1 MKVILG
7 SASAKR
13 KVLLE
18 QADIKIGTVI
28 TPDVDEKA
36 IREKDH
42 LKLVQLL
49 ANAKRDALL
58 ARISEP
64 AFLITADTILFRG
77 DDLFEKPLSA
87 DEERKFLK
95 AYDGKTPFGFAT
107 AITVT
112 NIETKETRE
121 GLDVGE
127 LVMGPFNDA
136 FIERYIAKG
145 TYGQYAGG
153 FTYMDPEFPPAVKS
167 LKGGT
172 DTLMGMPVELC
183 KSLLKQLGWKEID

>member
-13 KVLLE
+13 KILLE
-18 QADIKIGTVI
+18 QADIKIDAVI
-28 TPDVDEKA
+28 TPDLDEKA

-58 ARISEP
+58 LRIKEP
-64 AFLITADTILFRG
+64 ALLITADTILFRG
-77 DDLFEKPLSA
+77 DDLFEKPVS
-87 DEERKFLK
+87 DEEERMVLK

-112 NIETKETRE
+112 NLATKETRE

-127 LVMGPFNDA
+127 LVMGPFNDT
-136 FIERYIAKG
+136 FIERYIQKG
-145 TYGQYAGG
+145 TYKQYAGG
-153 FTYMDPEFPPAVKS
+153 FTYMDPEFPPAIKS
-167 LKGGT
+167 LKGET
-172 DTLMGMPVELC
+172 DTLMGMPVALC
-183 KSLLKQLGWKEID
+183 KKLLKELGWEEGK